1 MNLQEQKNNSIIVDN
16 FLGSFYF
23 NDSGNTSC
31 QATVPVSVAGTNKG
45 ISAENS
51 YIRFIYSRGT
61 TMVDK
66 QYQFINRQT
75 LQPPPPQMTT
85 QTDASKTGWVAFAN
99 GLKTGAVW
107 SSMGKTQ
114 RIIILELKAVY
125 LALADCNKKTQQ
137 KTNNGTVQFQMD
149 TISAL
154 TYLPKMGELGIQK

>member
-1 MNLQEQKNNSIIVDN
+1 
-16 FLGSFYF
+16 
-23 NDSGNTSC
+23 
-31 QATVPVSVAGTNKG
+31 
-45 ISAENS
+45 
-51 YIRFIYSRGT
+51 
-61 TMVDK
+61 MVDK

-125 LALADCNKKTQQ
+125 
-137 KTNNGTVQFQMD
+137 
-149 TISAL
+149 
-154 TYLPKMGELGIQK
+154 